1 MSILDVASERCCT
14 NPWFDPNHETVIL
27 GKTVKHD
34 DDPLLN
40 DDSFRFS
47 AKARGGYPELPRIQ
61 LPSEWLTG
69 ESEFPYHPR
78 FVSRIGQSGW
88 DYVNK
93 LTRYI
98 CLEFDVDIEHVTTGI
113 THMQL
118 AEIGAELSNLPYV
131 EVRRSTGGNGLHIRV
146 PLVQPVPAPTRG
158 EYQATIKKI
167 YSYLCSQ
174 VPMIRDK
181 VDRSALG
188 RGVLWLWA
196 DHTNERSFE
205 LLSSASEKLDLG
217 DWRPAICEKSS
228 VALPTR
234 TLSDGYDIQ
243 EVLDRI
249 GVQCTTKRYDT
260 ADNGIGYLIACPR
273 GHENDSASKTMVWS
287 QNGVPCFRCF
297 ANKCKNLTWNQFLKS
312 VAPDDPAAKLN
323 ATEWAVIAIIHQAAD
338 DELFHD
344 ESGNGYVTCRYA
356 RGPAETFII
365 ASNQFRQVLRR
376 RYNESTS
383 RIASEEAISLAV
395 NELTSRA
402 ILESPQYKVHVRVAT
417 QDGKHYLDLCNEK
430 RHAIEMS
437 KEGWRIVEVPEGV
450 RFVRPTNLRA
460 LPIPERGGN
469 IELLR
474 KYITVNDGDWPLI
487 LAWLVCAMRSDIA
500 CAALAMI
507 GSAGSGKSNQL
518 ELLASTFHPTAAPE
532 PKDFTVPGVPK
543 SLDDLMVTAFNTWVV
558 GVDNVSAIP
567 QSLSDC
573 LCCLITG
580 AARGTRAL
588 YSDNGLSVFTVRR
601 PIVLAST
608 VQVISASD
616 LADRCLIVEVPA
628 IKKRIAEH
636 TLWSEFKKDRPKIL
650 GALLD
655 GLVEGLRNM
664 DTVEL
669 DDPPRMMDFAKFAT
683 AAETAFGFEVGTT
696 VAAMK
701 ARQASIAKDAIEE
714 SPLAKQVI
722 KIAKEGFIG
731 TASEMIAKL
740 GPSEDWS
747 DNPRKF
753 RNQFNLVIPDLRK
766 VGIRVDNQIKNGLTV
781 WTLAATEKNTM
792 CGDRPAKE
800 AA

>member
-228 VALPTR
+228 VALPIR

-273 GHENDSASKTMVWS
+273 GHENDSDSKTMVWS
-287 QNGVPCFRCF
+287 QNGVPCCRCF
-297 ANKCKNLTWNQFLKS
+297 ADKCKNLTWPQYLKA

-323 ATEWAVIAIIHQAAD
+323 STEWAVLSIIHLASD

-344 ESGNGYVTCRYA
+344 ESGNAYVTCPYKG
-356 RGPAETFII
+356 GPAETFLIT
-365 ASNQFRQVLRR
+365 SDQYRHVLRR
-376 RYNESTS
+376 RYNGATS
-383 RIASEEAISLAV
+383 RVASEEAISLAIS
-395 NELTSRA
+395 ELTSRA
-402 ILESPQYKVHVRVAT
+402 ILESPQFKVHVRVAT
-417 QDGKHYLDLCNEK
+417 KDSKYYLDLCNDK
-430 RHAIEMS
+430 RQAVEIS
-437 KEGWRIVEVPEGV
+437 KEGWQIVEVPDGV

-460 LPIPERGGN
+460 LPTPQRGGG

-487 LAWLVCAMRSDIA
+487 LAWLVCAMRPDIA
-500 CAALAMI
+500 CAALVMI

-543 SLDDLMVTAFNTWVV
+543 SLDDLMVTAFNTWIV
-558 GVDNVSAIP
+558 GVDNVSLIS

-601 PIVLAST
+601 PIMLAST
-608 VQVISASD
+608 AQVISASD

-628 IKKRIAEH
+628 IKNRIAEH
-636 TLWSEFKKDRPKIL
+636 TLWSEFRKDRPKIL

-655 GLVEGLRNM
+655 GFVEGLRSM
-664 DTVEL
+664 ESVDLT
-669 DDPPRMMDFAKFAT
+669 DPPRMMDFAKFAT
-683 AAETAFGFEVGTT
+683 AAETAFGLERGATIK
-696 VAAMK
+696 AMK
-701 ARQASIAKDAIEE
+701 ARQASIAEE
-714 SPLAKQVI
+714 AVADSPLAQRLI
-722 KIAKEGFIG
+722 ELATEGFEG
-731 TASEMIAKL
+731 TATELITKL
-740 GPSEDWS
+740 GESEEWS
-747 DNPRKF
+747 TSPRKF
-753 RNQFNLVIPDLRK
+753 RNQLNLVIPDLRK
-766 VGIRVDNQIKNGLTV
+766 LGIKIDQRKKDGKTV
-781 WTLAATEKNTM
+781 WTLTAAEHTTADALDK
-792 CGDRPAKE
+792 